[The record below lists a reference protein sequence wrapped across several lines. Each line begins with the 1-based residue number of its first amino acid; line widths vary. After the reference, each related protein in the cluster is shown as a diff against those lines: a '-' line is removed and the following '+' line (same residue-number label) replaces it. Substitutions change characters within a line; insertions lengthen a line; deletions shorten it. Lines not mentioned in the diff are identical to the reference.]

1 MGVPEKTQKPS
12 PWIRATDT
20 YSSGTL
26 IFPNFVLS
34 VTLTW
39 NLNLKSVQCLKIT
52 SALKK
57 HMFLMYL
64 IKSDSM
70 GNLLCQMS
78 PGSGVLSSIRLS
90 YTKDV
95 PHGRDAGLEI
105 KLRWLSQEGLEDQ
118 KKKCDGMQFTKHLLL
133 LHQAT
138 VCLLYSGSFSP
149 CFNFETI
156 STNKIFSQNECISY
170 RKHQKKK
177 EKRKFGLL

>member
-1 MGVPEKTQKPS
+1 MPENYFSIKE
-12 PWIRATDT
+12 T
-20 YSSGTL
+20 Y
-26 IFPNFVLS
+26 VLN
-34 VTLTW
+34 VFD
-39 NLNLKSVQCLKIT
+39 K
-52 SALKK
+52 A
-57 HMFLMYL
+57 Y
-64 IKSDSM
+64 SM

-133 LHQAT
+133 SHQVT

-156 STNKIFSQNECISY
+156 STNKIFPQNECISY

-177 EKRKFGLL
+177 EGNLDYFKIFHLTMG